1 MKRVIVHVFALIGL
15 AALVVGGLWLWRQR
29 PWRTAVSV
37 NGRVLTAQELEF
49 RAVTHLEDD
58 RRVGRAVKNLES
70 YRRLAA
76 KKWIVKEVL
85 LNEAIA
91 RGIEVNAEDEKKG
104 LVDMTRVLKSRKLTP
119 EDFFKEGP
127 IPEARKRQDFRE
139 GLLINKFTT
148 KEVRDKIKLT
158 TKEIDEYQEALKA
171 QAAVEKRVNGK
182 TDVKFDRKTAID
194 LMHAERFRRGF
205 RQLFRS
211 LYAKTDVRVPEFPD
225 LERVD
230 AVSPP
235 RPEDKVGK
243 ENKK

>member
-1 MKRVIVHVFALIGL
+1 MKLKRMIVQALALIGL
-15 AALVVGGLWLWRQR
+15 ASLVVGGLWLWRQR

-37 NGRVLTAQELEF
+37 NGHVLTAQELDF
-49 RAVTHLEDD
+49 RALTHLNDD
-58 RRVGRAVKNLES
+58 RRVGRPVKNMES
-70 YRRLAA
+70 YRRLSA

-85 LNEAIA
+85 LSEAIA
-91 RGIEVNAEDEKKG
+91 RGIEVGAEDEKKG
-104 LVDMTRVLKSRKLTP
+104 LDDMARVLKSRKLTP

-148 KEVRDKIKLT
+148 KEVREKIKLT

-171 QAAVEKRVNGK
+171 QATVEKKVKGK
-182 TDVKFDRKTAID
+182 TDVKFDRKTAITQ
-194 LMHAERFRRGF
+194 MHAERFQRGF
-205 RQLFRS
+205 RQLFRT
-211 LYAKTDVRVPEFPD
+211 LYKKADVRVPEFPD

-235 RPEDKVGK
+235 RPEDK
-243 ENKK
+243 EMKK